1 MSLGKFQFTA
11 KTWVIVIIVA
21 ALIVCGIGYALS
33 QQPSTKTKIK
43 ESETITVTVKNNIGI
58 EQIEVVNLNTGKHFI
73 FSLTTTQRQFNCTRG
88 DYLQYRVIVADGFEW
103 NGWWF
108 NPMDIFDD
116 DNPAIIAADD
126 TNAFGNIV
134 SNNEIVMVPNCLI
147 LPATPS
153 PSPSPAP
160 TSTSFTPK

>member
-1 MSLGKFQFTA
+1 MGLSPKGKIIVGIFS
-11 KTWVIVIIVA
+11 VIVV
-21 ALIVCGIGYALS
+21 IGLLWGMSSY
-33 QQPSTKTKIK
+33 QPSKKVK
-43 ESETITVTVKNNIGI
+43 ESETITITVKNNIGI